1 MPLLDTILGGNL
13 GQMFKDV
20 VGTFHL
26 SPEDKAKFQATI
38 DANQTQLALAQ
49 LDLQKKAE
57 DTMQA
62 EVTAASANIR
72 ADAASG
78 DKYTSRARPS
88 FIYVSLFILIANYI
102 VFPLLGKPALTFP
115 DALFWLFGSC
125 VLGYT
130 GARSWDKFT
139 IMGQGKPSGGPAA

>member
-1 MPLLDTILGGNL
+1 MPILDQILGGNVASFIGGL
-13 GQMFKDV
+13 IDK
-20 VGTFHL
+20 FHM
-26 SPEDKAKFQATI
+26 SPEDKAKFQAAV

-49 LDLQKKAE
+49 IDLQKKAE
-57 DTMQA
+57 DELQS
-62 EVTAASANIR
+62 EVQAASANIR

-88 FIYVSLFILIANYI
+88 VIYVVLVILTANYL
-102 VFPLLGKPALTFP
+102 VFPLLGKPLLALP
-115 DALFWLFGSC
+115 DPLFWLFGSC

-139 IMGQGKPSGGPAA
+139 IMGQQK